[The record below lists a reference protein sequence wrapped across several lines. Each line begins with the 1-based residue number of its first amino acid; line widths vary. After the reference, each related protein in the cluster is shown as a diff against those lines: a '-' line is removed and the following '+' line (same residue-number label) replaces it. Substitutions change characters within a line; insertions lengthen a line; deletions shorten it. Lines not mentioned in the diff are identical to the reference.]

1 MTMSEG
7 NKSDGVCARRDGHIR
22 ILPIHVANKIAAGEV
37 VERPASAL
45 KELVENAIDAGADRI
60 DITVTAGGKKL
71 VAVRDNGCGMGRD
84 DALLSLERQATSK
97 IRDVDDIERIDTLG
111 FRGEAIPSIA
121 AVSRFTLTTRERTSD
136 AGTRLVVNAGLVA
149 EVAECGAPPGT
160 CVEVRDLFCNVPA
173 RKKFLRSYATE
184 EGHIKSVFTVCS
196 LAHPE
201 LGFSL
206 TIDGREIHR
215 LAPGSTLE
223 ERISALFGRDFA
235 DELLPVTGSS
245 EMAGTTSG
253 DVHIHGYVSRPSPNP
268 IRREQFVFVN
278 GRPATAPIIAYA
290 LKEAYPSSAGESR
303 PSVFLFID
311 LPPSEVDVN
320 VHPAKREV
328 RFRHPADVKSAI
340 VSAMGCALK
349 GLTVGRSRIAATSDV
364 GSSGATTASASRIRQ
379 DMPPVPFSAP
389 FQPTLNAHLANAER
403 HESKPDLP
411 ISAQTDE
418 RLTPVQSVAAS
429 LAANT
434 VGHHQAASM
443 PAASTGPWRTFKVLA
458 NTESG
463 YIILETDAGIVTLNP
478 QAAEERVAYEK
489 LLPALDSEGSV
500 SQRLLIPETIRLSP
514 LESARLKSFS
524 QILVRQ
530 GFEIEEFGTD
540 TWKIDAVPPLLAD
553 RSASDVIASVVH
565 DIGECGTRRGER
577 WREELIARSIAKT
590 YAGTSRR
597 FTVETATRLVEELCR
612 TRMPYV
618 CPRGKPVMIFTSNR
632 ELSRKFGDA

>member
-1 MTMSEG
+1 MIASGSKNSEIVHG
-7 NKSDGVCARRDGHIR
+7 GRDGHVR

-45 KELVENAIDAGADRI
+45 KELIENAIDAGADRI
-60 DITVTAGGKKL
+60 DISVTAGGKKL
-71 VAVRDNGCGMGRD
+71 VSVRDNGCGMNRD

-121 AVSRFTLTTRERTSD
+121 AVSRFTLTTRERVAE
-136 AGTRLVVNAGLVA
+136 AGTKVVVNAGLMA
-149 EVAECGAPPGT
+149 EVSECGAPPGT

-184 EGHIKSVFTVCS
+184 EGHIKSVFTVCA
-196 LAHPE
+196 LAHPSI
-201 LGFSL
+201 GFSL

-215 LAPGSTLE
+215 MAPGSTLE
-223 ERISALFGRDFA
+223 ERISSLFGHDFT
-235 DELLPVTGSS
+235 DELIPVRDSS
-245 EMAGTTSG
+245 NSTADTPGKVS
-253 DVHIHGYVSRPSPNP
+253 VHGYISRPSQSPT
-268 IRREQFVFVN
+268 RREQFVFVN

-290 LKEAYPSSAGESR
+290 LKEAYPSAGGESK
-303 PSVFLFID
+303 PSIFLFID
-311 LPPSEVDVN
+311 LPPSDVDVN

-340 VSAMGCALK
+340 IDAIAYAINGVAPAKSASINATEPVV
-349 GLTVGRSRIAATSDV
+349 TVQTSTPSPAPSPSAV
-364 GSSGATTASASRIRQ
+364 KPEPAQFTAPFQPSLNVQHTSGGTITASASDSQ
-379 DMPPVPFSAP
+379 AASAP
-389 FQPTLNAHLANAER
+389 LAPSTER
-403 HESKPDLP
+403 
-411 ISAQTDE
+411 
-418 RLTPVQSVAAS
+418 
-429 LAANT
+429 AANIVQT
-434 VGHHQAASM
+434 ASM
-443 PAASTGPWRTFKVLA
+443 PAVSTGPWRTFKVLA

-489 LLPALDSEGSV
+489 LLNALQGEGVV
-500 SQRLLIPETIRLSP
+500 SQPLLIPETIRLSP
-514 LESARLKSFS
+514 LESARLKSFG
-524 QILVRQ
+524 QILAAQ

-540 TWKIDAVPPLLAD
+540 TWKIDAMPPLLAGRNAAD
-553 RSASDVIASVVH
+553 IIASVVH
-565 DIGECGTRRGER
+565 DIGESGPKRGDK

-590 YAGTSRR
+590 YAGTSRK
-597 FTVETATRLVEELCR
+597 FTVESATKLVEELCR

>member
-1 MTMSEG
+1 MGERDRA
-7 NKSDGVCARRDGHIR
+7 DGICTRRDGHIR

-97 IRDVDDIERIDTLG
+97 IRDVEDIERIDTLG

-121 AVSRFTLTTRERTSD
+121 AVSRFTLTTRERTAE

-149 EVAECGAPPGT
+149 EVSECGAPPGT

-184 EGHIKSVFTVCS
+184 EGHIKSVFTICS

-206 TIDGREIHR
+206 TVDGREIHR

-235 DELLPVTGSS
+235 DELLPVAGSP
-245 EMAGTTSG
+245 EMAGAASG
-253 DVHIHGYVSRPSPNP
+253 DVSIHGYVSRPSPNP

-290 LKEAYPSSAGESR
+290 LKEAYPASAGESK
-303 PSVFLFID
+303 PSMFLFID

-349 GLTVGRSRIAATSDV
+349 RPAPTSH
-364 GSSGATTASASRIRQ
+364 IRQ
-379 DMPPVPFSAP
+379 DAPSSVPFSAP
-389 FQPTLNAHLANAER
+389 FQPTLNAHPANAAEHR
-403 HESKPDLP
+403 EAKPDLP
-411 ISAQTDE
+411 ISAQPDE
-418 RLTPVQSVAAS
+418 RLPPVQPAATNSPANGAVHSQSV
-429 LAANT
+429 
-434 VGHHQAASM
+434 GM
-443 PAASTGPWRTFKVLA
+443 PAVSTGPWRTFRVLA

-489 LLPALDSEGSV
+489 LLSALDNEGSV
-500 SQRLLIPETIRLSP
+500 SQQLLIPETVRLSP

-530 GFEIEEFGTD
+530 GFEIEEFGPD
-540 TWKIDAVPPLLAD
+540 TWKIDAVPSLLAG
-553 RSASDVIASVVH
+553 RSASDAIASVVH

-597 FTVETATRLVEELCR
+597 FTPEAATRLVEELCR